1 MMINKLLHLNPKLF
15 KPTLEHV
22 PNRKGFGDGLYNVG
36 TANKQVVAVCAD
48 LEESTQMNTFAKAF
62 PERFIEVGVA
72 EQNLVTVASGLAA
85 AGKVPFVT
93 SYAAFSPGRNW
104 EQIRTTICL
113 NDQPVKIVGSHAGVS
128 VGPDGATHQMLE
140 DIALMRTL
148 PNMIVV
154 VPCDYHEARRATEAL
169 AKIKQPAYLR
179 LAREKT
185 AAITTERTPFAIGK
199 AQVLWEGSDITVVA
213 CGPLVYEALV
223 AAKQLA
229 AHGVSVEVINSPTVK
244 PLDHVT
250 ILRSAK
256 KTKAVI
262 TVEEAQVNG
271 GLGGA
276 VAELLG
282 EQYPVPMYRIGVR
295 DRFGQS
301 GTLAELWDEYELNAQ
316 HIEKH
321 IYSLLARKPQ

>member
-1 MMINKLLHLNPKLF
+1 MINKLLHLNPKLF

-301 GTLAELWDEYELNAQ
+301 GTLAELWDEYGLNAQ

>member
-1 MMINKLLHLNPKLF
+1 M
-15 KPTLEHV
+15 
-22 PNRKGFGDGLYNVG
+22 
-36 TANKQVVAVCAD
+36 
-48 LEESTQMNTFAKAF
+48 
-62 PERFIEVGVA
+62 
-72 EQNLVTVASGLAA
+72 
-85 AGKVPFVT
+85 
-93 SYAAFSPGRNW
+93 
-104 EQIRTTICL
+104 
-113 NDQPVKIVGSHAGVS
+113 
-128 VGPDGATHQMLE
+128 
-140 DIALMRTL
+140 
-148 PNMIVV
+148 
-154 VPCDYHEARRATEAL
+154 
-169 AKIKQPAYLR
+169 R

>member
-1 MMINKLLHLNPKLF
+1 MINKLLHLNPKLF

>member
-301 GTLAELWDEYELNAQ
+301 GTLAELWDEYGLNAQ

>member
-169 AKIKQPAYLR
+169 AKIKHPAYLR